1 LSKRKI
7 LNARNVNWNF
17 FIKKLMRKNLKIY
30 LLKKV
35 ISERRYG
42 MKGNINANE
51 IKMDLKI
58 VNHDSENVVC
68 SK

>member
-1 LSKRKI
+1 
-7 LNARNVNWNF
+7 
-17 FIKKLMRKNLKIY
+17 M
-30 LLKKV
+30 
-35 ISERRYG
+35 SERRYG

-51 IKMDLKI
+51 INMDLKI